1 MRWRVLL
8 PLNPRHV
15 NPAKKIPGDCAAPGL
30 TFVATVTMN
39 IRLLLPTL
47 LIAALPASLT
57 LAADAKKT
65 DAEIINA
72 ARASYP
78 LKTCLVSNEA
88 LGSMGEASGHIH
100 RTAGKP
106 DRVVFFCC
114 AGCSDDFKA
123 DPAKFLKKLDEA
135 AANKAKK

>member
-1 MRWRVLL
+1 
-8 PLNPRHV
+8 
-15 NPAKKIPGDCAAPGL
+15 
-30 TFVATVTMN
+30 MN
-39 IRLLLPTL
+39 IRFLLPSL

-57 LAADAKKT
+57 LAADAKKS

-88 LGSMGEASGHIH
+88 LGSMGEAAGHIH
-100 RTAGKP
+100 RAAGKP

>member
-1 MRWRVLL
+1 
-8 PLNPRHV
+8 
-15 NPAKKIPGDCAAPGL
+15 
-30 TFVATVTMN
+30 MN
-39 IRLLLPTL
+39 IRILLPTL
-47 LIAALPASLT
+47 LLAALPASLT

-88 LGSMGEASGHIH
+88 LGSMGEAAGHIH
-100 RTAGKP
+100 RAAGKP

>member
-1 MRWRVLL
+1 MVLT
-8 PLNPRHV
+8 LNPLRV
-15 NPAKKIPGDCAAPGL
+15 NPAKKIPGDCAVPGL
-30 TFVATVTMN
+30 PFLDVLNMN
-39 IRLLLPTL
+39 IRFLLPSL

-57 LAADAKKT
+57 LAADAKKS

-88 LGSMGEASGHIH
+88 LGSMGEAAGHIH
-100 RTAGKP
+100 RAAGKP

>member
-1 MRWRVLL
+1 
-8 PLNPRHV
+8 
-15 NPAKKIPGDCAAPGL
+15 
-30 TFVATVTMN
+30 MN
-39 IRLLLPTL
+39 IRILLHSLLL
-47 LIAALPASLT
+47 AALPASLA

-88 LGSMGEASGHIH
+88 LGSMGEAAGHIH
-100 RTAGKP
+100 RAAGKP

>member
-1 MRWRVLL
+1 
-8 PLNPRHV
+8 
-15 NPAKKIPGDCAAPGL
+15 
-30 TFVATVTMN
+30 MN
-39 IRLLLPTL
+39 IRILLPSLLL
-47 LIAALPASLT
+47 AVLPASLA

-78 LKTCLVSNEA
+78 LKTCLVSNEP
-88 LGSMGEASGHIH
+88 LGSMGEAAGHIH
-100 RTAGKP
+100 RAAGKP

>member
-1 MRWRVLL
+1 
-8 PLNPRHV
+8 
-15 NPAKKIPGDCAAPGL
+15 
-30 TFVATVTMN
+30 MN
-39 IRLLLPTL
+39 IRILLPSL

-88 LGSMGEASGHIH
+88 LGSMGEAAGHIH
-100 RTAGKP
+100 RAAGKP

>member
-1 MRWRVLL
+1 
-8 PLNPRHV
+8 
-15 NPAKKIPGDCAAPGL
+15 
-30 TFVATVTMN
+30 MN
-39 IRLLLPTL
+39 IRILLHSL

-88 LGSMGEASGHIH
+88 LGSMGEAAGHIH
-100 RTAGKP
+100 RAAGKP

>member
-1 MRWRVLL
+1 
-8 PLNPRHV
+8 
-15 NPAKKIPGDCAAPGL
+15 
-30 TFVATVTMN
+30 MN
-39 IRLLLPTL
+39 IRILLPTL
-47 LIAALPASLT
+47 LLAALPASLT

-78 LKTCLVSNEA
+78 LKTCLVSNEP
-88 LGSMGEASGHIH
+88 LGSMGEAAGHIH
-100 RTAGKP
+100 RAAGKP

-123 DPAKFLKKLDEA
+123 DPTKFLKKLDEA